1 MYSSSS
7 HALLL
12 TVPRLY
18 YRYDMERISACPL
31 TAHAMIHLASDTRHA
46 GPLSRIWE
54 YVTERFMG
62 RIARSVTSRQYP
74 FSQLAETIK
83 RTEQI
88 KVVAL
93 RYGLEDQLKLERTRR
108 DWSRLGA
115 QETMLLEISGYIFPV
130 LAWF

>member
-1 MYSSSS
+1 
-7 HALLL
+7 
-12 TVPRLY
+12 
-18 YRYDMERISACPL
+18 MERISACPL
-31 TAHAMIHLASDTRHA
+31 TLHAMIHLASDTRNA

-62 RIARSVTSRQYP
+62 RIARSITSRQYP
-74 FSQLAETIK
+74 FSQLAETVK

-115 QETMLLEISGYIFPV
+115 QETMLLDISGYKILIQALF
-130 LAWF
+130 